1 MCQLTALGNYGNAD
15 DVLNLKTKSM
25 EKVKRPLLPLMT
37 KQLAL
42 SLLMGGGMMLCA
54 TNATAADELARS
66 VYNVAQTPQNQQIT
80 GRVLDAAGEP
90 LIGVSIV
97 EKGNKSNG
105 TVTDIDGNFT
115 LRVSKPTVVVS
126 YVGYKTQEMSVA
138 GKKTLDITLHE
149 DAEMLSDVVVIGYG
163 TVKKADLA
171 GSVAIMDS
179 KSFKDQP
186 VARVEDALNGRMS
199 GVQVMSSGVPGG
211 SMKIRV
217 RGASSV
223 NKSNDPLYV
232 VDGIV
237 RETGLEGINPEDI
250 QSIQVLKDASST
262 AIYGARGANGV
273 VMVQTK
279 MGKAGTTQVTFD
291 ASLGVSNAYHVPE
304 AMNAQDYAKALVQY
318 KGADANALAG
328 YINGTNKGIDWMD
341 QLLHTGVTQNYKVAI
356 SKGTTG
362 TQTYFSA
369 NYMDQTGVV
378 RDTESK
384 RYSVKFNIHNK
395 LFSWLELTADANL
408 SRTENSGS
416 AGFAQNQ
423 SNPIWVGLNY
433 SPTMEM
439 MDANGNYNK
448 DPYNNIQQNPW
459 GLVHA
464 NQSDRNRTM
473 VTGHVDLKFNICDGL
488 TFTTTNGIDFN
499 DYKWYSLASKTVN
512 GTTNMGNNNA
522 QVMGLQSTNNL
533 TYQHSWGDH
542 NLTATGVWEAT
553 SRETRSMGI
562 EGKNLAQ
569 EFVGYW
575 NVKNAATRDASNGYS
590 KWTMLSGV
598 ARVMYNY
605 ADRYMLTGTLRAD
618 GSSRFTNKKWGYFPS
633 VAAAWTVSNEKFW
646 EPMRDVVNNFKI
658 RASYGV
664 IGNQDIRP
672 YSTLA
677 SLSTTGFNYGTKNTY
692 SGYWAGGIATP
703 DLTWEKVKQFDL
715 GFDFGFFN
723 NRLSLGVDLFWKNTT
738 DALLEQSTPGY
749 LGGQSYWTNAGEV
762 SNKGVDVNLTAQILQ
777 KKDLQWTSTL
787 NVSYLK
793 NEVTKLTA
801 QTPRLYGF
809 SPSPGTVEA
818 STIIT
823 EGEAIGTFYG
833 YKWAGL
839 EKGDDG
845 KFYDTY
851 YTADGKTTRTPDADK
866 DRFVLGRSN
875 PDVTFGWNN
884 TINFKNW
891 EFNAFFNAAF
901 GAKRLNLVRYT
912 MNTSVGASM
921 FVTDN
926 EYFSEV
932 GKSMP
937 SLDAAGNKAYGNS
950 DKWLENANYLRCE
963 NISVAYT
970 LPRKLTKF
978 ADVRLS
984 VSAQNL
990 FTITGYKGMDPAG
1003 AAFSEH
1009 NVDNNNGIDMG
1020 AYPNPRTF
1028 TFGVRLNF

>member
-1 MCQLTALGNYGNAD
+1 
-15 DVLNLKTKSM
+15 
-25 EKVKRPLLPLMT
+25 
-37 KQLAL
+37 
-42 SLLMGGGMMLCA
+42 
-54 TNATAADELARS
+54 
-66 VYNVAQTPQNQQIT
+66 
-80 GRVLDAAGEP
+80 
-90 LIGVSIV
+90 
-97 EKGNKSNG
+97 
-105 TVTDIDGNFT
+105 
-115 LRVSKPTVVVS
+115 
-126 YVGYKTQEMSVA
+126 
-138 GKKTLDITLHE
+138 
-149 DAEMLSDVVVIGYG
+149 
-163 TVKKADLA
+163 
-171 GSVAIMDS
+171 
-179 KSFKDQP
+179 
-186 VARVEDALNGRMS
+186 
-199 GVQVMSSGVPGG
+199 
-211 SMKIRV
+211 
-217 RGASSV
+217 
-223 NKSNDPLYV
+223 
-232 VDGIV
+232 
-237 RETGLEGINPEDI
+237 
-250 QSIQVLKDASST
+250 
-262 AIYGARGANGV
+262 
-273 VMVQTK
+273 
-279 MGKAGTTQVTFD
+279 
-291 ASLGVSNAYHVPE
+291 
-304 AMNAQDYAKALVQY
+304 
-318 KGADANALAG
+318 
-328 YINGTNKGIDWMD
+328 
-341 QLLHTGVTQNYKVAI
+341 
-356 SKGTTG
+356 
-362 TQTYFSA
+362 
-369 NYMDQTGVV
+369 
-378 RDTESK
+378 
-384 RYSVKFNIHNK
+384 
-395 LFSWLELTADANL
+395 
-408 SRTENSGS
+408 
-416 AGFAQNQ
+416 
-423 SNPIWVGLNY
+423 
-433 SPTMEM
+433 
-439 MDANGNYNK
+439 
-448 DPYNNIQQNPW
+448 
-459 GLVHA
+459 
-464 NQSDRNRTM
+464 
-473 VTGHVDLKFNICDGL
+473 
-488 TFTTTNGIDFN
+488 
-499 DYKWYSLASKTVN
+499 
-512 GTTNMGNNNA
+512 
-522 QVMGLQSTNNL
+522 
-533 TYQHSWGDH
+533 
-542 NLTATGVWEAT
+542 
-553 SRETRSMGI
+553 MGI
-562 EGKNLAQ
+562 EGKDLAQ

-646 EPMRDVVNNFKI
+646 EPMRDIVNNFKI

-664 IGNQDIRP
+664 IGNQDITP

-715 GFDFGFFN
+715 GFDFGFLN

-738 DALLEQSTPGY
+738 DALLLQSTPGY

-762 SNKGVDVNLTAQILQ
+762 SNKGVDVSLTAQILQ

-884 TINFKNW
+884 TINYKNW

-901 GAKRLNLVRYT
+901 GAKRLNLVRYA
-912 MNTSVGASM
+912 MNSAVGASM
-921 FVTDN
+921 FVTDKD
-926 EYFSEV
+926 YFSEV

-937 SLDAAGNKAYGNS
+937 SLDAAGNKTYGNS

-963 NISVAYT
+963 NVSVAYT

>member
-1 MCQLTALGNYGNAD
+1 
-15 DVLNLKTKSM
+15 
-25 EKVKRPLLPLMT
+25 MT

-97 EKGNKSNG
+97 EKGNKTNG

-115 LRVSKPTVVVS
+115 LRVSKSQTVVVS
-126 YVGYKTQEMSVA
+126 YVGYKTQELSVA
-138 GKKTLDITLHE
+138 GKKTLDVTLHE
-149 DAEMLSDVVVIGYG
+149 DAEMLNDVVVIGYG

-171 GSVAIMDS
+171 GSVAVMDS

-279 MGKAGTTQVTFD
+279 MGKAGATQVTFD

-328 YINGTNKGIDWMD
+328 YIDGSKKGIDWMD

-369 NYMDQTGVV
+369 NYMDQKGVI

-448 DPYNNIQQNPW
+448 DQYNNIQQNPW

-499 DYKWYSLASKTVN
+499 DYKWYSLSSKTVN

-562 EGKNLAQ
+562 EGKDLAQ

-633 VAAAWTVSNEKFW
+633 VAAAWTVSNESFW
-646 EPMRDVVNNFKI
+646 EPMRNVVDNFKI
-658 RASYGV
+658 RASYGI
-664 IGNQDIRP
+664 IGNQDITP

-715 GFDFGFFN
+715 GFDFGFLN

-738 DALLEQSTPGY
+738 DALLLQSTPGY

-801 QTPRLYGF
+801 QTPRLYGA
-809 SPSPGTVEA
+809 SPSPGTVEP

-851 YTADGKTTRTPDADK
+851 YTADGGKTRTPDADK

-884 TINFKNW
+884 TINYKNW

-901 GAKRLNLVRYT
+901 GAKRLNLVRFT

-932 GKSMP
+932 GKTMP

-963 NISVAYT
+963 NVSVAYT

-984 VSAQNL
+984 LSAQNL
-990 FTITGYKGMDPAG
+990 FTITDYKGMDPAG

>member
-1 MCQLTALGNYGNAD
+1 
-15 DVLNLKTKSM
+15 M

-97 EKGNKSNG
+97 EKGNKTNG

-115 LRVSKPTVVVS
+115 LRVSKSQTVVVS
-126 YVGYKTQEMSVA
+126 YVGYKTQELSVA
-138 GKKTLDITLHE
+138 GKKTLDVTLHE
-149 DAEMLSDVVVIGYG
+149 DAEMLNDVVVIGYG

-171 GSVAIMDS
+171 GSVAVMDS

-279 MGKAGTTQVTFD
+279 MGKAGATQVTFD

-328 YINGTNKGIDWMD
+328 YIDGSKKGIDWMD

-369 NYMDQTGVV
+369 NYMDQKGVI

-448 DPYNNIQQNPW
+448 DQYNNIQQNPW

-499 DYKWYSLASKTVN
+499 DYKWYSLSSKTVN

-562 EGKNLAQ
+562 EGKDLAQ

-633 VAAAWTVSNEKFW
+633 VAAAWTVSNESFW
-646 EPMRDVVNNFKI
+646 EPMRSVVDNFKI
-658 RASYGV
+658 RASYGI
-664 IGNQDIRP
+664 IGNQDITP

-738 DALLEQSTPGY
+738 DALLLQSTPGY

-801 QTPRLYGF
+801 QTPRLYGA
-809 SPSPGTVEA
+809 SPSPGTVEP

-851 YTADGKTTRTPDADK
+851 YTADGGKTRTPDADK

-884 TINFKNW
+884 TINYKNW

-901 GAKRLNLVRYT
+901 GAKRLNLVRFT

-932 GKSMP
+932 GKTMP

-963 NISVAYT
+963 NVSVAYT

-984 VSAQNL
+984 LSAQNL
-990 FTITGYKGMDPAG
+990 FTLTGYKGMDPAG

>member
-1 MCQLTALGNYGNAD
+1 
-15 DVLNLKTKSM
+15 
-25 EKVKRPLLPLMT
+25 MT

-66 VYNVAQTPQNQQIT
+66 IYNVAQTPQNQQIT

-291 ASLGVSNAYHVPE
+291 ASLGVSNAYNVPE

-369 NYMDQTGVV
+369 NYMDQKGVI

-448 DPYNNIQQNPW
+448 DQYNNIQQNPW

-499 DYKWYSLASKTVN
+499 DYKWYSLSSKTVN

-562 EGKNLAQ
+562 EGKDLAQ

-575 NVKNAATRDASNGYS
+575 NVKMPLHATQATATASGQCS
-590 KWTMLSGV
+590 
-598 ARVMYNY
+598 
-605 ADRYMLTGTLRAD
+605 
-618 GSSRFTNKKWGYFPS
+618 
-633 VAAAWTVSNEKFW
+633 
-646 EPMRDVVNNFKI
+646 
-658 RASYGV
+658 
-664 IGNQDIRP
+664 
-672 YSTLA
+672 LA
-677 SLSTTGFNYGTKNTY
+677 
-692 SGYWAGGIATP
+692 
-703 DLTWEKVKQFDL
+703 
-715 GFDFGFFN
+715 
-723 NRLSLGVDLFWKNTT
+723 
-738 DALLEQSTPGY
+738 
-749 LGGQSYWTNAGEV
+749 
-762 SNKGVDVNLTAQILQ
+762 
-777 KKDLQWTSTL
+777 
-787 NVSYLK
+787 
-793 NEVTKLTA
+793 
-801 QTPRLYGF
+801 
-809 SPSPGTVEA
+809 
-818 STIIT
+818 
-823 EGEAIGTFYG
+823 
-833 YKWAGL
+833 
-839 EKGDDG
+839 
-845 KFYDTY
+845 
-851 YTADGKTTRTPDADK
+851 
-866 DRFVLGRSN
+866 
-875 PDVTFGWNN
+875 
-884 TINFKNW
+884 
-891 EFNAFFNAAF
+891 
-901 GAKRLNLVRYT
+901 
-912 MNTSVGASM
+912 
-921 FVTDN
+921 
-926 EYFSEV
+926 
-932 GKSMP
+932 
-937 SLDAAGNKAYGNS
+937 
-950 DKWLENANYLRCE
+950 
-963 NISVAYT
+963 
-970 LPRKLTKF
+970 
-978 ADVRLS
+978 
-984 VSAQNL
+984 
-990 FTITGYKGMDPAG
+990 
-1003 AAFSEH
+1003 
-1009 NVDNNNGIDMG
+1009 
-1020 AYPNPRTF
+1020 
-1028 TFGVRLNF
+1028 